1 MTFIKDKEYKINI
14 STILCTKLKYSIFYG
29 LYKLLSH
36 FLLSFQQKQ
45 SVLNLSCSFSV
56 KVSIKASK

>member
-1 MTFIKDKEYKINI
+1 MTFIKDKEYTINI

-45 SVLNLSCSFSV
+45 SVLTLSCSFSV

>member
-1 MTFIKDKEYKINI
+1 MTFIKDKEYTINI

-45 SVLNLSCSFSV
+45 SVLNLILFFLS
-56 KVSIKASK
+56 

>member
-1 MTFIKDKEYKINI
+1 MTFIKDKEYTINV

-45 SVLNLSCSFSV
+45 SVLNPSCSFSV

>member
-1 MTFIKDKEYKINI
+1 MTFIKDKEYTINI

>member
-1 MTFIKDKEYKINI
+1 MTFIKDKEYSSYI

>member
-1 MTFIKDKEYKINI
+1 MTYIKDKEYTINI

>member
-1 MTFIKDKEYKINI
+1 
-14 STILCTKLKYSIFYG
+14 
-29 LYKLLSH
+29 
-36 FLLSFQQKQ
+36 LSFQQKQ